1 MTASTIAAAPPAW
14 EAPVSAAPE
23 PGRGARDVVATVG
36 RFLGLRPAGWIVFGL
51 AALLL
56 SAGSFLGWVELILAG
71 WFCLFVGLI
80 ALVFTIGRPR
90 YAVRLSLDK
99 PHVVVGQSA
108 GGTIE
113 VINRASRVS
122 LPSRLDVPVAGQ
134 RASFTLPWLQSGKGF
149 RDAFEI
155 PTERRAVV
163 PVGPAQSI
171 QGDPFGLTGRG
182 AVWTDELELYV
193 HPVTV
198 HLPGRQSGFIHDLEG
213 HPTSR
218 LTASDISFHA
228 LREYVPGDD
237 RRHVHW
243 KSTAR
248 TGRLMVRQF
257 EETRQSRVAVA
268 VDVAESSHASQDEFE
283 LAISAAASVVLQA
296 FREDNPLGLVTSTEL
311 IPAVSPIRA
320 LDEMCRIELV
330 PDLDMMDVVQVLLDH
345 EPGAS
350 VIVWVTGS
358 KVSPLTVRRASAKF
372 DPDVRVIVIRVDT
385 TKPLSVRTVANVTLL
400 QLGELDDL
408 PRGMR
413 RAMQ

>member
-1 MTASTIAAAPPAW
+1 MSTATIATAPNW
-14 EAPVSAAPE
+14 EAPVGVEPE
-23 PGRGARDVVATVG
+23 RSTGLRDFVRTVG
-36 RFLGLRPAGWIVFGL
+36 RVLGLRPAGWIAFGI

-56 SAGSFLGWVELILAG
+56 LLGTGLGWVELTLAG
-71 WFCLFVGLI
+71 LFCLFVALI
-80 ALVFTIGRPR
+80 ALLFTIGRPN

-99 PHVVVGQSA
+99 PHVVVGQPA
-108 GGTIE
+108 GGSIE
-113 VINRASRVS
+113 VINRATHGS
-122 LPSRLDVPVAGQ
+122 LPSRLDVPVAAQ
-134 RASFTLPWLQSGKGF
+134 RASFSLPWLRGGKGF
-149 RDAFEI
+149 REVFEI
-155 PTERRAVV
+155 PTDRRAVV

-193 HPVTV
+193 HPRTV
-198 HLPGRQSGFIHDLEG
+198 SLPGRQSGFVHDLEG

-243 KSTAR
+243 KSSAR
-248 TGRLMVRQF
+248 TGQLMVRQF
-257 EETRQSRVAVA
+257 EETRQSRVVVA

-311 IPAVSPIRA
+311 IPTVSPMRS
-320 LDEMCRIELV
+320 LDEMCRIDLVGEL
-330 PDLDMMDVVQVLLDH
+330 DVVDIVQVVLDH
-345 EPGAS
+345 EPNAS
-350 VIVWVTGS
+350 VVVWVTGS

-372 DPDVRVIVIRVDT
+372 DADVRVIAIRVDT
-385 TKPLSVRTVANVTLL
+385 TAALSVRTVSNVTVI
-400 QLGELDDL
+400 QLGDLEEL